1 MQNFKVV
8 EKNNPLA
15 VHLLTWSK
23 ERGEKWI
30 NEMGDSEMFT
40 DKTLTKD
47 SFIVIEN
54 KK

>member
-1 MQNFKVV
+1 MHTWKVV

-23 ERGEKWI
+23 QRCLDWIEKY
-30 NEMGDSEMFT
+30 GDSKMFM
-40 DKTLTKD
+40 DKTLTRY
-47 SFIVIEN
+47 SFEAVPI